1 MLSFIYGTDESQRLD
16 EIYRRAKEDAKDGKN
31 VYILVPEQYSM
42 SAEEE
47 LISALGFSAQ
57 SRIQILTFSRLASL
71 IFSKMGP
78 LRTNY
83 MDKAGKLIM
92 TKRTLSLCE
101 KDLLLFGRNVN
112 QKGFVKLIMTLI
124 SEFKRYGVTPADLLS
139 AKEKTTDARLSMKLG
154 DLSLIYKTLDGLIL
168 ESHSNSEDNLSMI
181 IPKIKDACFLRGSF
195 YINFFQRF
203 TPTEYAVISEIMQ
216 ISDVCVSL
224 CTDKVDGTS
233 LVFSSQIATLKNLM
247 MTAEKL
253 GIETSAPSLISSGTT
268 LPADILHL
276 KENLFAPSPE
286 CFEGNPE
293 HIRILRPDNQSSEVS
308 MCAQLI
314 KKLLRENNYS
324 LNDILVLSGNIE
336 NYEHLLPRIFEE
348 YEIPFFLDRKTVLTK
363 SPFMQMLLS
372 ILEILAY
379 GFSYERIMRVA
390 RSGFFPVSQ
399 NDCDIFENYV
409 LAASISHSAW
419 NKLDNWT
426 FNPDPGAFSMDEI
439 NRIKAG
445 LVHPILDLLN
455 MFSGRKTAKTIT
467 ENLFLWM
474 GKMGFPDIVDK
485 KIAEF
490 KSQLK
495 TDDADQLR
503 MVWNSF
509 ISVAN
514 QIADFMGS
522 SFSTFADFYELFSS
536 AAGELSVGII
546 PPSQD
551 TVTISPVELFRS
563 TGAKAVILLGALD
576 GVFPKSHT
584 NEGLISDA
592 ERLLLKDTGLTL
604 APDNLSAQRDEQFLV
619 YSVVSTPREE
629 LFIFAPLGDRDGK
642 TLKPSDIIYSLKEDI
657 FPDIKEISQS
667 SHFDPSEFQSRE
679 ITLRHLAEKL
689 FQNDWKKDSLSPLW
703 KEAYDCL
710 CSIPEY
716 NENLLRLS
724 EMNSHKT
731 PNDIITKET
740 AKQLYGENL
749 VMSVS
754 KLEKYNSCAFSFF
767 MQYGLFAKE
776 RLLGGLKIADTGTLL
791 HSVLCDYFKS
801 KSAPGTDYGSISRN
815 ECFADISNLV
825 DFAGKTLNEALYQS
839 SHYYKYMLLRMKNI
853 ATSTAWKLI
862 RFYAQSDFRPAGFE
876 IAFGKN
882 KEYPPYTLP
891 TAFGTV
897 SLKGFVD
904 RVDSAKIDGNEY
916 LIISDY
922 KSSEKK
928 LDTNLANLGVRF
940 QPLIYA
946 NALTKSS
953 SKSRVA
959 AMLYLEMTDPYI
971 SCTTEP
977 EVSRREKEISD
988 KISVHGLA
996 LDSPAVLQGIDNYFS
1011 DKDAIHY
1018 IRLNPKSILPQE
1030 YFDEI
1035 LNGAD
1040 QKAIETAE
1048 NILSGKIDINP
1059 ICVSN
1064 FDACS
1069 ICSYSGVCM
1078 KNK

>member
-1 MLSFIYGTDESQRLD
+1 MLSFIYGTDEAQRLN
-16 EIYRRAKEDAKDGKN
+16 EIYRRAKEDARDGKN

-57 SRIQILTFSRLASL
+57 SRIQILTFSRLANL

-92 TKRTLSLCE
+92 TKRALSLCE
-101 KDLLLFGRNVN
+101 KDLLLLRRNVN
-112 QKGFVKLIMTLI
+112 QRGFVKLIMTLI
-124 SEFKRYGVTPADLLS
+124 SEFRRYGVTPKDLLS

-154 DLSLIYKTLDGLIL
+154 DLSLIYKTLDTLIL
-168 ESHSNSEDNLSMI
+168 ENHSNSEDNLSMI
-181 IPKIKDACFLRGSF
+181 ISKIKDARFLRGTF

-224 CTDKVDGTS
+224 CTDKTDGSS
-233 LVFSSQIATLKNLM
+233 LVFSSQINTLKNLM
-247 MTAEKL
+247 LTSEKF
-253 GIETSAPSLISSGTT
+253 GIETSTPTFIAAGTT
-268 LPADILHL
+268 LPADLLHL
-276 KENLFAPSPE
+276 KENLFSPIPKS
-286 CFEGNPE
+286 FGGNPE
-293 HIRILRPDNQSSEVS
+293 HIHILRPDNQSSEVS

-314 KKLLRENNYS
+314 KKLLRENDYTLS
-324 LNDILVLSGNIE
+324 DILVLSGNIE

-372 ILEILAY
+372 VLEILAY
-379 GFSYERIMRVA
+379 GFSYERIMRMA
-390 RSGFFPVSQ
+390 RSGFFPICQ

-409 LAASISHSAW
+409 LAASINHSAW
-419 NKLDNWT
+419 NSRDDWT
-426 FNPDPGAFSMDEI
+426 FNPDPIIFNMDEI
-439 NRIKAG
+439 NRTKAE
-445 LVHPILDLLN
+445 LVHPILDLLD
-455 MFSGRKTAKTIT
+455 MFSGRKTAKAIT

-474 GKMGFPDIVDK
+474 ENMGFPDIVDQ
-485 KIAEF
+485 KIAE
-490 KSQLK
+490 LK
-495 TDDADQLR
+495 NQFNSEGADQLR

-522 SFSTFADFYELFSS
+522 SYSTFTDFYELFSS
-536 AAGELSVGII
+536 AAGELTVGII

-592 ERLLLKDTGLTL
+592 ERLLLKDAGLTL
-604 APDNLSAQRDEQFLV
+604 APDNFSAQRDEQFLV
-619 YSVVSTPREE
+619 YSVISTPREE

-642 TLKPSDIIYSLKEDI
+642 SLKPSDIIYSIKEDI
-657 FPDIKEISQS
+657 FPKIKEIAQT
-667 SHFDPSEFQSRE
+667 SHFELSEFQSRKRA
-679 ITLRHLAEKL
+679 LCHLAETL
-689 FQNDWKKDSLSPLW
+689 FQNDWKKDKLSSLW
-703 KEAYDCL
+703 KETYDCL
-710 CSIPEY
+710 CSLPEY
-716 NENLLRLS
+716 SESLLRLS

-740 AKQLYGENL
+740 AKRLYGENL

-776 RLLGGLKIADTGTLL
+776 RLLGGLKVTDTGTLL

-801 KSAPGTDYGSISRN
+801 KSSPDTDYNSISRDQ
-815 ECFADISNLV
+815 CFAEISGLV
-825 DFAGKTLNEALYQS
+825 ETAGKTLNEALYQS

-862 RFYAQSDFRPAGFE
+862 RFYAQSDFRPQGFE
-876 IAFGKN
+876 IAFGRN

-891 TAFGTV
+891 TTFGTV

-904 RVDSAKIDGNEY
+904 RVDSAKVDGNEY

-928 LDTNLANLGVRF
+928 LDTELARLGVRF

-946 NALTKSS
+946 NALAKNNE
-953 SKSRVA
+953 KSRVA

-971 SCTTEP
+971 SCTSEP
-977 EVSRREKEISD
+977 DTFAREKEISD

-996 LDSPAVLQGIDNYFS
+996 LDSPAVLHGIDNYFS

-1018 IRLNPKSILPQE
+1018 IKLSSKSILPQE
-1030 YFDEI
+1030 SFDEI
-1035 LNGAD
+1035 LSGAD

-1059 ICVSN
+1059 ICISN